1 MGCLCQ
7 KCTIL
12 TIFLQRVHWLAKGRA
27 GAYQF
32 LLYCKSPLLVLSGE
46 SCVDHSF
53 CKKPRFRYFSCQKAT
68 RLHSEP
74 TPWNWRRELKH
85 RAISVML
92 LFQIQF
98 FAARMVKKIGG
109 NYFSPSLTLVGVCFI
124 SGARPLCSKSGN
136 IFVLKKAISLLYL
149 CPPKTISNLPCNPHS
164 HIGNEVQL
172 SVKSTLFT
180 FKAPLQKFEN

>member
-32 LLYCKSPLLVLSGE
+32 LLHCKSPLLVLSRE

-85 RAISVML
+85 CAISVML
-92 LFQIQF
+92 LFQIPF
-98 FAARMVKKIGG
+98 FAARMVKNIAG
-109 NYFSPSLTLVGVCFI
+109 NYFSLGLFHFWRSTSLFEKWQY
-124 SGARPLCSKSGN
+124 LCPKEGN
-136 IFVLKKAISLLYL
+136 IFVLSLS
-149 CPPKTISNLPCNPHS
+149 TQNNLKP
-164 HIGNEVQL
+164 
-172 SVKSTLFT
+172 
-180 FKAPLQKFEN
+180 PLQPTLSYREWSSTQCKIHTLYF